1 MKKRRTPNPDARG
14 FALFIVV
21 LVVALLAV
29 AGGTLLDMVNV
40 DLLIAGEHRRSHK
53 ARTLAVGGA
62 METMADTALT
72 PSNMPID
79 PLNPTWVYASDQG
92 GVPRRDPAGIASAMD
107 ETNSSFVRN
116 PGNVNFQESYT
127 SNIRLLRLG
136 PTLDTSVDQATA
148 VFYEVQSVSTVGN
161 GAASKEVR
169 AEIYRIAQGA
179 AGRVLEGAAG
189 INAR

>member
-1 MKKRRTPNPDARG
+1 MKKRRAPHPDQRG

-53 ARTLAVGGA
+53 ARTVAIGGA
-62 METMADTALT
+62 VETMADTTLT
-72 PSNMPID
+72 PGNMPND
-79 PLNPTWVYASDQG
+79 PLNPVWVYALDQG
-92 GVPRRDPAGIASAMD
+92 GVPRRDPAGLSVPMD
-107 ETNSSFVRN
+107 ETNSTFVRS
-116 PGNVNFQESYT
+116 PGNPTLQESYT

-136 PTLDTSVDQATA
+136 TPKDTSIDTVA
-148 VFYEVQSVSTVGN
+148 VYYEVQSVSSIGN

-169 AEIYRIAQGA
+169 AEIYRIAQGTG
-179 AGRVLEGAAG
+179 GRVLENAAG
-189 INAR
+189 IHAR